1 MSSASFDAPAKKP
14 YVLHIINDLPYWLMH
29 REPIAAAAQRAGFRV
44 SVASADNALRD
55 DVVERGYNFFP
66 LPVDRFSLS
75 SADLHLIFA
84 IRRLL
89 RQEKPQIVH
98 LFTIKSLLFGGIA
111 LRSMDYRYRPRVIG
125 TVAGLGRGFDLS
137 AGKKQILVNGL
148 KAGLGQVASAVTF
161 ENPGDAQTYID
172 VGIITGSR
180 AEVFNGAGIDLSCYQ
195 PSPLARPDSPVVFL
209 FASRLLRSKGV
220 IAFAQAAKRLKAAYG
235 SHVRFLMA
243 GIEAL
248 GEPDAV
254 SAHELAAIKND
265 PAIEWLGAVDSTQMP
280 SVMRQ
285 AHVFVLPTSYPE
297 GLPRS
302 CLEAGACGL
311 AVIAGDVPGTRFLI
325 KHEDDGILL
334 PSPDTAHVASAMERL
349 LNPGERVRLA
359 DALHQKIR
367 DGGFSI
373 EAIAGRFLELYAT

>member
-44 SVASADNALRD
+44 SVASADNAIRD
-55 DVVERGYNFFP
+55 EVVERGYNFFP

-98 LFTIKSLLFGGIA
+98 LFTIKPLLFGGIA
-111 LRSMDYRYRPRVIG
+111 LRSMDYRYRPRAIG

-137 AGKKQILVNGL
+137 AGKRQILISGL
-148 KAGLGQVASAVTF
+148 RAGLGQVTSAVTF
-161 ENPGDAQTYID
+161 ENPSDAKTYVD
-172 VGIITGSR
+172 LGIIPALR
-180 AEVFNGAGIDLSCYQ
+180 AEVFKGAGIDLSRYK
-195 PSPLARPDSPVVFL
+195 PSPLARPDTPVVFL

-220 IAFAQAAKRLKAAYG
+220 IAFAEAAKRLKAAYG
-235 SHVRFLMA
+235 PRVRFLMA

-254 SAHELAAIKND
+254 PAHELAAIKND
-265 PAIEWLGAVDSTQMP
+265 PAIEWLGGVDSTQMP

-325 KHEDDGILL
+325 QPEDDGILL
-334 PSPDTAHVASAMERL
+334 SSPDTAHVASAMERL
-349 LNPGERVRLA
+349 LNPGERGRLA

-373 EAIAGRFLELYAT
+373 DAIAGRFLELYAT